1 MAACYYLHAT
11 LDLNLEVTLHVFIF
25 SGDKEVVEEVVEK
38 EVVAEGST
46 TTGDNIANPSH
57 TATLDATGS
66 SG

>member
-11 LDLNLEVTLHVFIF
+11 LDLNFEVTLHVFIF
-25 SGDKEVVEEVVEK
+25 SGDKEVVEK

>member
-1 MAACYYLHAT
+1 MFSL
-11 LDLNLEVTLHVFIF
+11 F